1 MRFAGDSS
9 ERGRF
14 SVRGVYGGDRRS
26 ACSANSVIPL
36 RNLHDALPPAAA
48 HDRIVLGKTGQ
59 GSDGADA
66 RLEDAM
72 YPGLSE
78 ADCRVAEFRLRHL
91 VSEGQHRQFV
101 ASVCPVS
108 ADTSSVS
115 ARFRQHLRTFLGRAG
130 KRFQCLQTVMKSSR
144 HAVAIGERDAIA

>member
-1 MRFAGDSS
+1 
-9 ERGRF
+9 
-14 SVRGVYGGDRRS
+14 
-26 ACSANSVIPL
+26 
-36 RNLHDALPPAAA
+36 
-48 HDRIVLGKTGQ
+48 
-59 GSDGADA
+59 
-66 RLEDAM
+66 M

-108 ADTSSVS
+108 AETSSAS

-130 KRFQCLQTVMKSSR
+130 ERLQGLQTVTRPSS
-144 HAVAIGERDAIA
+144 HTVAIGERDAIA